1 MKKCNLISF
10 GKTNKFILLVFVGAI
25 LYFALTFTEG
35 ESKFF
40 AEENFHPII
49 YNITYNLGLCLSFL
63 LYIIY
68 NIRNKGQTNTNT
80 NKINLV
86 LTEGKE
92 SLINPTSHGVKQ
104 ITKKEKFLL
113 ILFVSIIDFIASI
126 FESIFW
132 INVDNYI
139 NTWTINMIFLTL
151 FSHFILKMKLYKH
164 HFLCITTNI
173 IIGILFNVLSG
184 RLSIDSIKK
193 YYHFYLVSILTTGLY
208 NLTYVLEKYY
218 MFFKY
223 IKSYEILFSEGIIE
237 LFLSIVTLI
246 ITTNIGYIDNFWDY
260 WENLDGNEIVIFF
273 VLTLIYFL
281 DYTLILSVLDIF
293 TPFHVFLITIVS
305 EIILFFYNIDKMNI
319 IVAILSFILL
329 ILDTFMI
336 LVFIE
341 LLELNFCDLSKMTG
355 KNIELRARIDSLN
368 DDKIFDKE
376 VTFGEY
382 ELEIKDDQEIETDL
396 TERGTIN

>member
-1 MKKCNLISF
+1 
-10 GKTNKFILLVFVGAI
+10 
-25 LYFALTFTEG
+25 
-35 ESKFF
+35 
-40 AEENFHPII
+40 
-49 YNITYNLGLCLSFL
+49 
-63 LYIIY
+63 
-68 NIRNKGQTNTNT
+68 
-80 NKINLV
+80 
-86 LTEGKE
+86 
-92 SLINPTSHGVKQ
+92 
-104 ITKKEKFLL
+104 
-113 ILFVSIIDFIASI
+113 
-126 FESIFW
+126 
-132 INVDNYI
+132 
-139 NTWTINMIFLTL
+139 
-151 FSHFILKMKLYKH
+151 
-164 HFLCITTNI
+164 
-173 IIGILFNVLSG
+173 
-184 RLSIDSIKK
+184 
-193 YYHFYLVSILTTGLY
+193 
-208 NLTYVLEKYY
+208 

-223 IKSYEILFSEGIIE
+223 IKSYEILFLEGIIE

-382 ELEIKDDQEIETDL
+382 ELEIKDDQETETDL